1 MGTFLFDGLECRK
14 LSFYLI
20 FIMQKPFVLLGSLS
34 GIVRRDRGSR
44 TLSISLTVLLLRR
57 WVRWVPLVR
66 VEQGEGVR
74 VQQWGE
80 GMRVEQ
86 GEGVRVEQWGE
97 SARR

>member
-1 MGTFLFDGLECRK
+1 M
-14 LSFYLI
+14 
-20 FIMQKPFVLLGSLS
+20 
-34 GIVRRDRGSR
+34 RRDRGSR

-74 VQQWGE
+74 AEQWGE

-86 GEGVRVEQWGE
+86 GEGVKVEQLGE
-97 SARR
+97 GVRR